1 MLSSTGG
8 HQGAQPRPARRQAPA
23 HRHGNRKPT
32 GHRTHRAKARAGGQP
47 PTPRPREAAANE
59 ENRATA
65 TNPDSERRERR
76 NDRPKAEPPHGATR
90 QRAERSATETTG
102 TKPTQRDRADT
113 THPHSQKTHR
123 GTAPATSGGNHPP
136 RHAHG
141 DQRQHGHDE
150 RRKAEERS
158 VPCAGWRDVR
168 HHAGGSGGVP
178 AASAGWWNM
187 AVKRALSRRERIGKR
202 KAVRLWT
209 ATAPLRA
216 AKRG

>member
-32 GHRTHRAKARAGGQP
+32 GHRPHRAKAGAGGQP

-65 TNPDSERRERR
+65 TKLDSERRERR

-113 THPHSQKTHR
+113 THPHSQQTHR
-123 GTAPATSGGNHPP
+123 GTAPATSGGNHTPP
-136 RHAHG
+136 ATPTATSDSTATTNGARPKSEACLAPG
-141 DQRQHGHDE
+141 GGTCDTMR
-150 RRKAEERS
+150 A
-158 VPCAGWRDVR
+158 A
-168 HHAGGSGGVP
+168 AGGCPPPQPDGGT
-178 AASAGWWNM
+178 WQ
-187 AVKRALSRRERIGKR
+187 
-202 KAVRLWT
+202 
-209 ATAPLRA
+209 
-216 AKRG
+216 